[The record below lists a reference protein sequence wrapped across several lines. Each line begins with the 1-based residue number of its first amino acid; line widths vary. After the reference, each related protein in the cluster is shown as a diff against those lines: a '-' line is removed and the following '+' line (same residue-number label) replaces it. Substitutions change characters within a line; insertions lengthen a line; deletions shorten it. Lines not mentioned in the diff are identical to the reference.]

1 MQKNTQR
8 RRLLNRNEIVQGPSP
23 AALAALRNF
32 PAEEANFYYDGYY
45 GSALAKELSKKFRIP
60 ADRIIVG
67 YGAENI
73 LDTLF
78 DRLDPAKDAVLVN
91 ELHFDYYNVRLTARD
106 VRIHE
111 FRLVEDEREFR
122 FDIDDCIA
130 KIRSFRPK
138 LILVTSPNNPTGNIL
153 SVGDLKRILAAAPKT
168 SVVAIDEAYY
178 GFDDRYEE
186 KEFLSLLRRHG
197 NLMFIRTFSKLYAL
211 AGLRIG
217 YALCGKDIKK
227 MIGYQGRHLGGSRVL
242 EAVAVAALHPSS
254 STYYR
259 DLAKKIAL
267 ERERAIGAVNKL
279 SHFKAFDS
287 RANLFAVK
295 VSPRAKSFIEK
306 EMARTFPLVSK
317 LYAPTILRV
326 SVAAREHMD
335 AFLKMMERADRAAG
349 APGKAAATTTMPPRR
364 KMTRASK
371 RPRTAHY
378 KA

>member
-1 MQKNTQR
+1 MPKITPR

-60 ADRIIVG
+60 DDRIIVG

-73 LDTLF
+73 LDAIF
-78 DRLDPAKDAVLVN
+78 DRLDPKKDAVLVN
-91 ELHFDYYNVRLTARD
+91 ELHFDYYHIRLIARGVRM
-106 VRIHE
+106 HE
-111 FRLVEDEREFR
+111 FHLIEGEKDFR

-130 KIRSFRPK
+130 KIRAFRPK
-138 LILVTSPNNPTGNIL
+138 LVLVTSPNNPTGNVL
-153 SVGDLKRILAAAPKT
+153 SARDLKRILAAAPKT
-168 SVVAIDEAYY
+168 SVVAVDEAYY

-217 YALCGKDIKK
+217 YALCGKDARKI
-227 MIGYQGRHLGGSRVL
+227 IGHHGRHLGGSRIL

-259 DLAKKIAL
+259 NLAKEISL
-267 ERERAIGAVNKL
+267 ERDRAIAAVNEL

-295 VSPRAKSFIEK
+295 VSPRAKAFLEK
-306 EMARTFPLVSK
+306 EMARTSPLVSK
-317 LYAPTILRV
+317 IYAPTILRV
-326 SVAAREHMD
+326 SVAARKHMD
-335 AFLKMMERADRAAG
+335 AFIEMMRRADRAAG
-349 APGKAAATTTMPPRR
+349 KAREAATKTKKRMPP
-364 KMTRASK
+364 KKTRAPK
-371 RPRTAHY
+371 RPRTARY